1 MLWENRKFNLK
12 FRYVIDSRS

>member
-12 FRYVIDSRS
+12 FRYAIDSRS